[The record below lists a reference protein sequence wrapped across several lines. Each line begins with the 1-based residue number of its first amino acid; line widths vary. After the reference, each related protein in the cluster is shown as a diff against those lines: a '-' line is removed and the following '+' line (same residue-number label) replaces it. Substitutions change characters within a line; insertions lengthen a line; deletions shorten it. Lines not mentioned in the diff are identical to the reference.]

1 MLQML
6 IELVA
11 HLIQRTPK
19 NRKHLI
25 QLPPHTHTLRTLTS
39 KQKRQSTN
47 TTHRNSTLNHIKR
60 RLTPRKQRKTT
71 QQHLP
76 INTQHHRTM
85 LKHRTTNQRQP
96 NIQQLQPSYA
106 ITKLPQP
113 LGLSTQGVL
122 ILTRKQKRKHTSRGQ
137 TAGRKRITSEESHA
151 NTYIILN
158 NNAITIG
165 QGEINGRTDPVRGR
179 LISDCR
185 SLLENHMCISATNP

>member
-25 QLPPHTHTLRTLTS
+25 QLPTHTHTLRTLTS

-85 LKHRTTNQRQP
+85 LKHRTTNQRKP
-96 NIQQLQPSYA
+96 NIQQLQPHHA
-106 ITKLPQP
+106 INKLQQTPR
-113 LGLSTQGVL
+113 LLTQRRL
-122 ILTRKQKRKHTSRGQ
+122 APTREHTRNHTS
-137 TAGRKRITSEESHA
+137 TIPT
-151 NTYIILN
+151 
-158 NNAITIG
+158 NNAARSLNPQDRLEHRCIFK
-165 QGEINGRTDPVRGR
+165 NHMSVSAADPERGHSCAAG
-179 LISDCR
+179 LAIAFPR
-185 SLLENHMCISATNP
+185 SLLCQEGDTAR